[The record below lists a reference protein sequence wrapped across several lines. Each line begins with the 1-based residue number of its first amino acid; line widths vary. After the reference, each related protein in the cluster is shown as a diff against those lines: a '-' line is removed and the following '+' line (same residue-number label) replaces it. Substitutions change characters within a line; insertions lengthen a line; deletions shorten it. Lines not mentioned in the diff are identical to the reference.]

1 MASNIF
7 RFTDT
12 AKEDL
17 DNTLS
22 YISKE
27 LCNPIAANNLFV
39 KIEEVINRICDFP
52 ESCPIVEN
60 DYVVVKDIRKAVID
74 NYIMY
79 YIFEEDRHIISILRI
94 VYGRRNLDEIIKLIN

>member
-1 MASNIF
+1 MASNSF
-7 RFTDT
+7 QFTDI

-27 LCNPIAANNLFV
+27 LCNPAAAKNLFV
-39 KIEEVINRICDFP
+39 KIEEAIDRICDFP
-52 ESCPIVEN
+52 ESCPVVEN
-60 DYVVVKDIRKAVID
+60 DYVVSKDIRKAVID

-79 YIFEEDRHIISILRI
+79 YLFQEDKRLVSILRI
-94 VYGRRNLDEIIKLIN
+94 VYGRRNLDEILKLI